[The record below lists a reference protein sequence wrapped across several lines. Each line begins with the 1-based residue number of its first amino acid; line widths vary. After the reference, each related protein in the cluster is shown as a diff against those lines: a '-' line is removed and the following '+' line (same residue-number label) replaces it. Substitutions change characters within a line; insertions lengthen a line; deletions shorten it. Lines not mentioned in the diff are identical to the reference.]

1 MLQNNSERSL
11 IMSISAKDV
20 MELRK
25 TTGAGMMDCKK
36 ALLETNGDREAAV
49 KYLREKGISKAAKKA
64 ERTTR
69 EGLIY
74 SYIHANGK
82 LGVLLEVNCETD
94 FVARNEIFIEL
105 CKNIAMHIAATNPMA
120 IDESGLDQVKIA
132 EESEIYRNKAINDG
146 KPEKI
151 VDRIV
156 AGQIDKY
163 KKTSCLLSQEFVKD
177 PDKTVQ
183 DIITDAIVTL
193 GENIQISRFTRYSLG
208 A

>member
-1 MLQNNSERSL
+1 
-11 IMSISAKDV
+11 MSISAKDV

-36 ALLETNGDREAAV
+36 ALQETNGDSEAAV
-49 KYLREKGISKAAKKA
+49 KYLREKGISKAAQKA

-82 LGVLLEVNCETD
+82 LGVLLEMNCETD
-94 FVARNEIFIEL
+94 FVARNEIFVEL
-105 CKNIAMHIAATNPMA
+105 CKNVAMHIAATNPLA
-120 IDESGLDQVKIA
+120 IDETGLDQAKIA
-132 EESEIYRNKAINDG
+132 EESEIYRNKALNDG

-156 AGQIDKY
+156 EGQVDKY
-163 KKTSCLLSQEFVKD
+163 KKTNCLLSQEFVKD
-177 PDKTVQ
+177 PDRTVQ

-193 GENIQISRFTRYSLG
+193 GENIQISRFVRFSLG

>member
-1 MLQNNSERSL
+1 MN
-11 IMSISAKDV
+11 ISAKDV

-36 ALLETNGDREAAV
+36 ALQETNGDRVAAV
-49 KYLREKGISKAAKKA
+49 KYLREKGISKAAQKA

-82 LGVLLEVNCETD
+82 LGVLLEMNCETD
-94 FVARNEIFIEL
+94 FVARNEIFVEL
-105 CKNIAMHIAATNPMA
+105 CKNIAMHIAATNPLA
-120 IDESGLDQVKIA
+120 IDESGLDQSKID
-132 EESEIYRNKAINDG
+132 EESEIYRNKALNDG

-156 AGQIDKY
+156 EGQINKY
-163 KKTSCLLSQEFVKD
+163 KKTNCLLSQEFVKD
-177 PDKTVQ
+177 PDRTVQ

-193 GENIQISRFTRYSLG
+193 GENIQISRFVRFSLG

>member
-1 MLQNNSERSL
+1 MN
-11 IMSISAKDV
+11 ISAKDV

-36 ALLETNGDREAAV
+36 ALLETKGDKTAAV

-69 EGLIY
+69 EGLVY

-94 FVARNEIFIEL
+94 FVARNEIFVNL
-105 CKNIAMHIAATNPMA
+105 CKNLAMHIAATNPMS
-120 IDESGLDQVKIA
+120 IDESGLDQAKIEA
-132 EESEIYRNKAINDG
+132 EAEIYRNKALNDG

-151 VDRIV
+151 VERIV
-156 AGQIDKY
+156 AGQVEKY
-163 KKTSCLLSQEFVKD
+163 KKTNCLLSQEFVKD
-177 PDKTVQ
+177 SDKTVQ
-183 DIITDAIVTL
+183 EIITDAIVTL
-193 GENIQISRFTRYSLG
+193 GENIQIGRFTRFSLG

>member
-1 MLQNNSERSL
+1 
-11 IMSISAKDV
+11 MSISAKDV

-36 ALLETNGDREAAV
+36 ALLETNGDRVAAV

-82 LGVLLEVNCETD
+82 LGVLLEMNCETD
-94 FVARNEIFIEL
+94 FVARNEIFVEL
-105 CKNIAMHIAATNPMA
+105 CKNVAMHIAATNPLA
-120 IDESGLDQVKIA
+120 IDETGLDQAKIA
-132 EESEIYRNKAINDG
+132 EESEIYRNKALNDG

-163 KKTSCLLSQEFVKD
+163 KKTNCLLSQEFVKD
-177 PDKTVQ
+177 PDRTVQ

-193 GENIQISRFTRYSLG
+193 GENIQLGRFVRYSLG

>member
-1 MLQNNSERSL
+1 
-11 IMSISAKDV
+11 MSISAKDV

-36 ALLETNGDREAAV
+36 ALLETNGDRDAAV

-82 LGVLLEVNCETD
+82 LGVLLEMNCETD
-94 FVARNEIFIEL
+94 FVARNEIFVEL
-105 CKNIAMHIAATNPMA
+105 CKNIAMHIAATNPLA
-120 IDESGLDQVKIA
+120 IDESGLDQSKID
-132 EESEIYRNKAINDG
+132 EESEIYRNKALNDG

-156 AGQIDKY
+156 EGQINKY
-163 KKTSCLLSQEFVKD
+163 KKTNCLLSQEFVKD
-177 PDKTVQ
+177 PDRTVQ

-193 GENIQISRFTRYSLG
+193 GENIQISRFVRFSLG

>member
-1 MLQNNSERSL
+1 
-11 IMSISAKDV
+11 MSISAKDV

-36 ALLETNGDREAAV
+36 ALLETNGDRDAAV
-49 KYLREKGISKAAKKA
+49 KYLREKGISKAAQKA

-82 LGVLLEVNCETD
+82 LGVLLEMNCETD
-94 FVARNEIFIEL
+94 FVARNEIFVEL
-105 CKNIAMHIAATNPMA
+105 CKNVAMHIAATNPLA
-120 IDESGLDQVKIA
+120 IDETGLDQAKIA
-132 EESEIYRNKAINDG
+132 EESEIYRNKALNDG

-163 KKTSCLLSQEFVKD
+163 KKTNCLLSQEFVKD
-177 PDKTVQ
+177 PDRTVQ

-193 GENIQISRFTRYSLG
+193 GENIQLGRFVRYSLG